1 MKKLGLF
8 GILCLLFSVSLAAL
22 DFDSAVGR
30 FGVAVINNSVISTAP
45 SPVVNTLG
53 GSIAISFSE
62 GFWLQLEPGLDL
74 LWTNY
79 GNYDGRAVPVAYE
92 TGAGNNVFVLG
103 FLLDLPLVAA
113 FRFGPVL
120 VPELEKRFLLSLSL
134 GPAFLLR
141 AGFKGDTTLEYAEEM
156 LANQAAVNRYFWE
169 LGRWFYPAA
178 ALRFETLLQDQFTFV
193 LGVRALAA
201 AANWWTGVVP
211 WYDHLTIHVMLGMRV
226 QLHARGGVPA
236 IPDVG
241 ADAAAE
247 GETGATDTGAAG
259 LPAENAV
266 TEPEQTV
273 IPD

>member
-1 MKKLGLF
+1 MKKLGVFGLICLF
-8 GILCLLFSVSLAAL
+8 YSFSLAAL
-22 DFDSAVGR
+22 DLDSAVGR
-30 FGVAVINNSVISTAP
+30 FGVAILNNTVPDSAP
-45 SPVVNTLG
+45 SPVLNTLG

-79 GNYDGRAVPVAYE
+79 GNYDGRAVPVEYE
-92 TGAGNNVFVLG
+92 AGDGNNVFVLG

-120 VPELEKRFLLSLSL
+120 VPELEKRFLLSFSL

-141 AGFKGDTTLEYAEEM
+141 AGFKGDTTAEVADKM
-156 LANQAAVNRYFWE
+156 LVNQAAVNRYFWE
-169 LGRWFYPAA
+169 QGRWFYPAA

-193 LGVRALAA
+193 LGVRALVA

-211 WYDHLTIHVMLGMRV
+211 WTDHLTTHVMLGMRV
-226 QLHARGGVPA
+226 QLGARSGVPA
-236 IPDVG
+236 MPDLEANV
-241 ADAAAE
+241 DANVEA
-247 GETGATDTGAAG
+247 GENG
-259 LPAENAV
+259 LPAENIEA
-266 TEPEQTV
+266 EPEQTA